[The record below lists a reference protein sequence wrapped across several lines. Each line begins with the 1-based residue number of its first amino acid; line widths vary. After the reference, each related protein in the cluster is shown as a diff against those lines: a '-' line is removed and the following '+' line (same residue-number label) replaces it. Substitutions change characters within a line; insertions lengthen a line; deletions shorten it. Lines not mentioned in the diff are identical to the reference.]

1 MKKYIM
7 PIVVSIIFIFVVV
20 LIYFQANEDRL
31 SRNKAGKNNFTIDS
45 TDNIELSGGEA
56 NRDIT
61 FKLIDKTGQISDL
74 FKVHIKSE
82 KYYEHFSEAKINL
95 KDTSIDSPFYKV
107 DDIKDFVKLKGDART
122 KLINDSKFILFDL
135 EIKNVSGE
143 KNKASLISELVLAGK
158 EESNDISY
166 IARPFYFEKHKKE
179 TKEYWHLN
187 FEKSDV
193 IKTKLGFILPTN
205 MNYQELYLLDESDT
219 TYKLSDVNDSKKNDG
234 EELVPEKINVYIIKS
249 LDNLKN

>member
-1 MKKYIM
+1 MNGKEIN
-7 PIVVSIIFIFVVV
+7 ICINF
-20 LIYFQANEDRL
+20 LGIYTIGSL
-31 SRNKAGKNNFTIDS
+31 S
-45 TDNIELSGGEA
+45 
-56 NRDIT
+56 
-61 FKLIDKTGQISDL
+61 
-74 FKVHIKSE
+74 
-82 KYYEHFSEAKINL
+82 KIL
-95 KDTSIDSPFYKV
+95 YV
-107 DDIKDFVKLKGDART
+107 YCL
-122 KLINDSKFILFDL
+122 
-135 EIKNVSGE
+135 
-143 KNKASLISELVLAGK
+143 LVLAGK

-187 FEKSDV
+187 FEKSNV
-193 IKTKLGFILPTN
+193 IKTKLGFILPAN